1 MTIPITNMMLLDD
14 NEADTFLCRL
24 IIEESGL
31 VQNLIVFNLAEQA
44 LAHMRKNPGERIDA
58 ILLDIRMPRM
68 SGFEFIEAA
77 LAEFG
82 SDFAK
87 VVVVMLT
94 TSLDS
99 NDRTRARQFS
109 MIKHY
114 FEKPL
119 TLEQLKTVAGI
130 VANPH

>member
-1 MTIPITNMMLLDD
+1 MTAPIQTLMLIDD

-24 IIEESGL
+24 MIEEAGL
-31 VQNLIVFNLAEQA
+31 ADNLLVFNLAEDA
-44 LAHMRKNPGERIDA
+44 LAYLRANPGPIDA

-82 SDFAK
+82 STFAK
-87 VVVVMLT
+87 AVIVMLT
-94 TSLDS
+94 TSLDM
-99 NDRTRARQFS
+99 NDKMRAEQFGV
-109 MIKHY
+109 IKGY

-119 TLEQLKTVAGI
+119 SQTQLETIAAMVSGSQ
-130 VANPH
+130 

>member
-1 MTIPITNMMLLDD
+1 MTAPIQTLMLIDD

-24 IIEESGL
+24 MIEEARL
-31 VQNLIVFNLAEQA
+31 ADNLLVFNVAEDA
-44 LAHMRKNPGERIDA
+44 LAYLRNNPGPIDA

-82 SDFAK
+82 SAFAK
-87 VVVVMLT
+87 VVIVMLT
-94 TSLDS
+94 TSLDI
-99 NDRTRARQFS
+99 NDKMKAEQFGVV
-109 MIKHY
+109 KGY

-119 TLEQLKTVAGI
+119 SQAQLETIAAMVSGST
-130 VANPH
+130 

>member
-1 MTIPITNMMLLDD
+1 MTAPIETLMLIDD

-24 IIEESGL
+24 MIEEAGL
-31 VQNLIVFNLAEQA
+31 ADKLLVFNLAEDA
-44 LAHMRKNPGERIDA
+44 LTYMRKNPGPIDA

-82 SDFAK
+82 STFAK
-87 VVVVMLT
+87 AVIVMLT
-94 TSLDS
+94 TSLDV
-99 NDRTRARQFS
+99 NDKMKADQFGV
-109 MIKHY
+109 IKGY

-119 TLEQLKTVAGI
+119 SQTQLETIAAMVSGS
-130 VANPH
+130 H

>member
-1 MTIPITNMMLLDD
+1 MTAPIQSLMLIDD

-24 IIEESGL
+24 MIEEAGL
-31 VQNLIVFNLAEQA
+31 ADNLLVFNLAEDA
-44 LAHMRKNPGERIDA
+44 LAYLRDNPRPIDA

-82 SDFAK
+82 SAFAK
-87 VVVVMLT
+87 VVIVMLT
-94 TSLDS
+94 TSLDI
-99 NDRTRARQFS
+99 NDKMKAEQFGVV
-109 MIKHY
+109 KGY

-119 TLEQLKTVAGI
+119 SQAQLETIAAMVSGST
-130 VANPH
+130 

>member
-1 MTIPITNMMLLDD
+1 MTAPIQTLMLIDD

-24 IIEESGL
+24 MIEEARL
-31 VQNLIVFNLAEQA
+31 ADNLLVFNMAEDA
-44 LAHMRKNPGERIDA
+44 LAYLRNKPGPIDA

-82 SDFAK
+82 SAFAK
-87 VVVVMLT
+87 VVIVMLT
-94 TSLDS
+94 TSLDI
-99 NDRTRARQFS
+99 NDKMKAEQFGVV
-109 MIKHY
+109 KGY

-119 TLEQLKTVAGI
+119 SQAQLETIAAMVSGST
-130 VANPH
+130 